1 MTKKPLNKND
11 KAGLEKLIQTLEI
24 HKKQLESC
32 DYIHNKE
39 AFFQYM
45 QEFWEYISQFKNE
58 HLYELFEHTEYY
70 SKNREIFASYENY
83 YVRTLEALES
93 ISILTKNVHNNASF
107 VDFFNKRIAKETY
120 LQTSKEIE
128 MADFSNCKTLV
139 MVGAGPLP
147 ETILYIYENTNIENI
162 IGLDN
167 NQEAVFMA
175 GEMIRSQNL
184 PRIKF
189 LHFDGTL
196 YDYHDA
202 DIVYVANF
210 VRPKKKIFQRIA
222 ETAKTNVQIVTRT
235 PVMFGRM
242 LYEDTLPSLHSR
254 LSLIQEGDIN
264 WFFLWKP
271 LLIKKLD
278 I

>member
-1 MTKKPLNKND
+1 VAIKNLI
-11 KAGLEKLIQTLEI
+11 KQLEV
-24 HKKQLESC
+24 HKKQLEAC

-45 QEFWEYISQFKNE
+45 QEFWEYISNFKDK
-58 HLYELFEHTEYY
+58 HIYELFEHTEYY
-70 SKNREIFASYENY
+70 SKNYELFASFENY

-93 ISILTKNVHNNASF
+93 MSILTKNVHTDASF
-107 VDFFNKRIAKETY
+107 LDFFNKRIAKETY
-120 LQTSKEIE
+120 LQTSKEIQ

-147 ETILYIYENTNIENI
+147 ETILYIYENTDIENI

-175 GEMIRSQNL
+175 GEMVRSQNL

-189 LHFDGTL
+189 LHYDGTL
-196 YDYHDA
+196 YDYNDA
-202 DIVYVANF
+202 DIIYVANF
-210 VRPKKKIFQRIA
+210 VRPKKKIFHRIA

-242 LYEDTLPSLHSR
+242 LYEDTLPSLHPR
-254 LSLIQEGDIN
+254 LSLIQEGEIN